1 VRDDVRIEI
10 SDAAEALREPATAAE
25 IAGRHTLL
33 TRHGRPVAIVVSHD
47 EYLALAET
55 VAIAADQA
63 LVAAIGGAEQQLT
76 RGDFYDAE
84 DLLVE

>member
-1 VRDDVRIEI
+1 MRNEARIDILE
-10 SDAAEALREPATAAE
+10 SGDELREAASAAE

-33 TRHGRPVAIVVSHD
+33 LRGDRPVAIVLSHD

-55 VAIAADQA
+55 VAIAADPA
-63 LVAAIGGAEQQLT
+63 LLSRIGIAEQELGK
-76 RGDFYDAE
+76 GDVYDVE